1 MKIEGSLPK
10 VHWVIRLHPSL
21 LHLILCWLLPYL
33 LPSFTVSSAASLPA
47 SVLHPCA
54 VTMMD
59 RWRVLL
65 SSQIC
70 SCRKPRLTAVTV
82 IPGTSVLPLL
92 VSFPSLLCPYLIY
105 SHLCQ
110 NYTHAHKHPSA
121 PHTQT
126 RTRASSATVT
136 TRNGRLKPRQPSS
149 ILTLLTPPP
158 AAGVGGGGIYFSVTL
173 FFYLCVCVCAFVCVL
188 ISYMMLIMTST
199 GEMSRDALSPWHHM
213 MSQTVCRKEFVR
225 WGCVLRFDGICA
237 EEKWKGC
244 INKP

>member
-21 LHLILCWLLPYL
+21 LHLILCWLLHYL

-82 IPGTSVLPLL
+82 IPGTSVLALL

-158 AAGVGGGGIYFSVTL
+158 AAGVGVGGYL
-173 FFYLCVCVCAFVCVL
+173 FLRYSLLLPLCVCVCFCMCAHFLHDADNDINWWDVTWCF
-188 ISYMMLIMTST
+188 ITMTSYDVT
-199 GEMSRDALSPWHHM
+199 DRLQEGICPLGLCSQIWWYLCRGEMKRMH
-213 MSQTVCRKEFVR
+213 
-225 WGCVLRFDGICA
+225 
-237 EEKWKGC
+237 
-244 INKP
+244 